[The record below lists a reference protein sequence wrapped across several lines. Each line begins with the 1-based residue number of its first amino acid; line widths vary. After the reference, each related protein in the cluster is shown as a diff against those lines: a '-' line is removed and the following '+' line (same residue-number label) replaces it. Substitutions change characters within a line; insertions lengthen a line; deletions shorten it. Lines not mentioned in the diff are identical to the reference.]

1 MNTRVKLTD
10 EQKKEN
16 RRLTRKAH
24 YEANKLRIRKEQ
36 KEKYEANK
44 DKKKAYYEANK
55 DSRKEYLKANSESI
69 AVKHKERREAKK
81 SNLFIVYSLPNYNKN
96 GYDKYCGI
104 TNSPKARMS
113 HHKFNNNNT
122 QGWIILGEFETR
134 EEALIVEASYHAKG
148 YAGKKGF
155 DKQVA

>member
-36 KEKYEANK
+36 KEQYEANK

-55 DSRKEYLKANSESI
+55 ESI
-69 AVKHKERREAKK
+69 SITKRGYYDSKK
-81 SNLFIVYSLPNYNKN
+81 LDNIIVYALPNYNKY
-96 GYDKYCGI
+96 GYEKYCGI
-104 TNSPKARMS
+104 TDSPSSRMRN
-113 HHKFNNNNT
+113 HKSNGNNT

-155 DKQVA
+155 NNEVA